1 MSSKRSIDEPSPI
14 PTHAQI
20 ARAAKPLSDPL
31 VPIRLE
37 TTLPVQAPSPSPSS
51 PSTSVRAHQARPSPP
66 SLTTSRV
73 GPRRPQSGHSAF
85 AVPARRSSL
94 LPSCMLR
101 AWQSHASCTITCT
114 GMSSRCLYS
123 TCGLAKSSI
132 VNIFGVMPSYVSSR
146 RCSFVESK
154 SLVPLR
160 HFSLPVTR
168 VLIAPSACLQ
178 RKW

>member
-1 MSSKRSIDEPSPI
+1 MSSKRSIDDSSPI

-20 ARAAKPLSDPL
+20 ARAAKRLGGPL

-37 TTLPVQAPSPSPSS
+37 TTPPLQAPSHSPSS
-51 PSTSVRAHQARPSPP
+51 RSTSVRVHQARPSRP
-66 SLTTSRV
+66 SSTTSRV

-85 AVPARRSSL
+85 VVPARRSSL

-101 AWQSHASCTITCT
+101 TWRSHATCTITCT

-132 VNIFGVMPSYVSSR
+132 VNIFGGMPSYVSSR
-146 RCSFVESK
+146 PCSSVESK
-154 SLVPLR
+154 SLVPSR

-168 VLIAPSACLQ
+168 VLIVPSACPQ